1 MPKSLRTP
9 RQELL
14 QSLLADARK
23 AKGMTQAD
31 VAKALGKPQ
40 SFVAKYENGERRIDV
55 VEFVDIAA
63 ALGVV
68 PGDIL
73 ARIESAGHFAKRT
86 AHRSRKA

>member
-9 RQELL
+9 RQERL

-55 VEFVDIAA
+55 IEFVDIAA

-73 ARIESAGHFAKRT
+73 AQVESTGLFAKRT